1 MKSIG
6 IVRKVDQL
14 GRVVL
19 PKELRKAMNIEEGQ
33 ALEMYTE
40 GEMIMLKK
48 YQPGCSCCGEVEVK
62 ATILGIKLCSK
73 CINDFNEARK
83 KIEELR

>member
-6 IVRKVDQL
+6 VVRRLDQL

-19 PKELRKAMNIEEGQ
+19 PKELRNTLKIEEGQ
-33 ALEMYTE
+33 PLEIFVD
-40 GEMIMLKK
+40 GEAIVLKK
-48 YQPGCSCCGEVEVK
+48 YNPGCHCCGDIQIK
-62 ATILGIKLCSK
+62 ATVMGLSLCDK
-73 CINDFNEARK
+73 CINEFDVIRK

>member
-6 IVRKVDQL
+6 VVRNLDQL

-19 PKELRKAMNIEEGQ
+19 PKELRKSMDIKEGQ
-33 ALEMYTE
+33 PLEIYTE
-40 GEMIMLKK
+40 GEAIILKK
-48 YQPGCSCCGEVEVK
+48 YQPGCHCCGSMEVK
-62 ATILGIKLCSK
+62 ATILGIKLCDK

-83 KIEELR
+83 MIEELR

>member
-14 GRVVL
+14 GRVVI
-19 PKELRKAMNIEEGQ
+19 PKELRCV
-33 ALEMYTE
+33 LEITQNTPLEILSE
-40 GEMIMLKK
+40 GETIILKK
-48 YQPGCSCCGEVEVK
+48 YQPGCHCCGSMEVK
-62 ATILGIKLCSK
+62 ATILGIKLCDK

-83 KIEELR
+83 MIEELR